1 MPPSEPLRTLI
12 DATTLRR
19 RLDSGERIVLLDC
32 GFDLADADAG
42 ARAHAA
48 GHLPGAHYA
57 HLEHD
62 LSGPKT
68 APGPSFSG
76 RHPLPERA
84 AFARRAAAWG
94 IGEGTPVVCHDDHG
108 SPYAA
113 RAWWLLRWL
122 GHADVAVL
130 DGGRAAWRD
139 AGGKLEQAL
148 APTADDAPP
157 YPALAPSMPTIDA
170 ATLVDEIILS
180 TRTECLAE
188 MAELCRRCGL
198 QKPVRVVVGGETRTH
213 SVLAAALEANE
224 KARLIA
230 VHDGA
235 RPLIRPEQIDEL
247 IRFGERT
254 YAAAPAVPV
263 SDTIKRT
270 EPSTGRVLETPDR
283 AALFAVQTPQVFQA
297 ELLKAALQSAVNAEV
312 TLTDD
317 CSAVERLGKEVYLT
331 AGDPENIK
339 ITRPLDLRLAEAI
352 LAERRKQA

>member
-1 MPPSEPLRTLI
+1 
-12 DATTLRR
+12 
-19 RLDSGERIVLLDC
+19 
-32 GFDLADADAG
+32 
-42 ARAHAA
+42 
-48 GHLPGAHYA
+48 
-57 HLEHD
+57 
-62 LSGPKT
+62 
-68 APGPSFSG
+68 
-76 RHPLPERA
+76 
-84 AFARRAAAWG
+84 
-94 IGEGTPVVCHDDHG
+94 
-108 SPYAA
+108 
-113 RAWWLLRWL
+113 
-122 GHADVAVL
+122 
-130 DGGRAAWRD
+130 
-139 AGGKLEQAL
+139 
-148 APTADDAPP
+148 
-157 YPALAPSMPTIDA
+157 
-170 ATLVDEIILS
+170 
-180 TRTECLAE
+180 

-263 SDTIKRT
+263 SDTIKRM
-270 EPSTGRVLETPDR
+270 EPSTGRVLETPNR

>member
-1 MPPSEPLRTLI
+1 MKLFDRLGKLRDRRRPYCTMIVPAAGESRRMGGGNKLLLPLEGEPVL
-12 DATTLRR
+12 AHTLR
-19 RLDSGERIVLLDC
+19 
-32 GFDLADADAG
+32 A
-42 ARAHAA
+42 
-48 GHLPGAHYA
+48 
-57 HLEHD
+57 
-62 LSGPKT
+62 
-68 APGPSFSG
+68 
-76 RHPLPERA
+76 
-84 AFARRAAAWG
+84 
-94 IGEGTPVVCHDDHG
+94 
-108 SPYAA
+108 
-113 RAWWLLRWL
+113 
-122 GHADVAVL
+122 
-130 DGGRAAWRD
+130 
-139 AGGKLEQAL
+139 
-148 APTADDAPP
+148 
-157 YPALAPSMPTIDA
+157 IDA

-283 AALFAVQTPQVFQA
+283 AALFAVQT
-297 ELLKAALQSAVNAEV
+297 LLKAALQSAVNAEV

>member
-1 MPPSEPLRTLI
+1 
-12 DATTLRR
+12 
-19 RLDSGERIVLLDC
+19 
-32 GFDLADADAG
+32 
-42 ARAHAA
+42 
-48 GHLPGAHYA
+48 
-57 HLEHD
+57 
-62 LSGPKT
+62 
-68 APGPSFSG
+68 
-76 RHPLPERA
+76 
-84 AFARRAAAWG
+84 
-94 IGEGTPVVCHDDHG
+94 
-108 SPYAA
+108 
-113 RAWWLLRWL
+113 
-122 GHADVAVL
+122 
-130 DGGRAAWRD
+130 
-139 AGGKLEQAL
+139 
-148 APTADDAPP
+148 
-157 YPALAPSMPTIDA
+157 
-170 ATLVDEIILS
+170 
-180 TRTECLAE
+180 
-188 MAELCRRCGL
+188 MAELCQKCSL

-254 YAAAPAVPV
+254 YATAPAVPV

-339 ITRPLDLRLAEAI
+339 ITTPLDLRLAEAI

>member
-1 MPPSEPLRTLI
+1 MKLFDRLGKLRDRRRPYCTMIVPAAGESRRMGGGNKLLLPLEGEPVL
-12 DATTLRR
+12 AHTLR
-19 RLDSGERIVLLDC
+19 
-32 GFDLADADAG
+32 A
-42 ARAHAA
+42 
-48 GHLPGAHYA
+48 
-57 HLEHD
+57 
-62 LSGPKT
+62 
-68 APGPSFSG
+68 
-76 RHPLPERA
+76 
-84 AFARRAAAWG
+84 
-94 IGEGTPVVCHDDHG
+94 
-108 SPYAA
+108 
-113 RAWWLLRWL
+113 
-122 GHADVAVL
+122 
-130 DGGRAAWRD
+130 
-139 AGGKLEQAL
+139 
-148 APTADDAPP
+148 
-157 YPALAPSMPTIDA
+157 IDA

-263 SDTIKRT
+263 SDTI
-270 EPSTGRVLETPDR
+270 
-283 AALFAVQTPQVFQA
+283 FAVQTPQVFQA
-297 ELLKAALQSAVNAEV
+297 DLLKAALQSAVNAEV

-339 ITRPLDLRLAEAI
+339 ITTPLDLRLAEAI

>member
-1 MPPSEPLRTLI
+1 MKLFDRLGKLRDRRRPYCTMIVPAAGESRRMGGGNKLLLPLEGEPVL
-12 DATTLRR
+12 AHTLR
-19 RLDSGERIVLLDC
+19 
-32 GFDLADADAG
+32 A
-42 ARAHAA
+42 
-48 GHLPGAHYA
+48 
-57 HLEHD
+57 
-62 LSGPKT
+62 
-68 APGPSFSG
+68 
-76 RHPLPERA
+76 
-84 AFARRAAAWG
+84 
-94 IGEGTPVVCHDDHG
+94 
-108 SPYAA
+108 
-113 RAWWLLRWL
+113 
-122 GHADVAVL
+122 
-130 DGGRAAWRD
+130 
-139 AGGKLEQAL
+139 
-148 APTADDAPP
+148 
-157 YPALAPSMPTIDA
+157 IDA
-170 ATLVDEIILS
+170 ATLVDEIILA

-188 MAELCRRCGL
+188 MAELCQRCGL

-254 YAAAPAVPV
+254 YATAPAVLV

-270 EPSTGRVLETPDR
+270 EPSTGRVLETWTGRP
-283 AALFAVQTPQVFQA
+283 FAVQTPQVFQA

>member
-1 MPPSEPLRTLI
+1 MKLFDRLGKLRDRRRPYCTMIVPAAGESRRMGGGNKLLPPLEGEPVL
-12 DATTLRR
+12 AHTLR
-19 RLDSGERIVLLDC
+19 
-32 GFDLADADAG
+32 A
-42 ARAHAA
+42 
-48 GHLPGAHYA
+48 
-57 HLEHD
+57 
-62 LSGPKT
+62 
-68 APGPSFSG
+68 
-76 RHPLPERA
+76 
-84 AFARRAAAWG
+84 
-94 IGEGTPVVCHDDHG
+94 
-108 SPYAA
+108 
-113 RAWWLLRWL
+113 
-122 GHADVAVL
+122 
-130 DGGRAAWRD
+130 
-139 AGGKLEQAL
+139 
-148 APTADDAPP
+148 
-157 YPALAPSMPTIDA
+157 IDA

-283 AALFAVQTPQVFQA
+283 A

>member
-1 MPPSEPLRTLI
+1 MKLFDRLGKLRDRRRPYCTMIVPAAGESRRMGGGNKLLLPLEGEPVL
-12 DATTLRR
+12 AHTLR
-19 RLDSGERIVLLDC
+19 
-32 GFDLADADAG
+32 A
-42 ARAHAA
+42 
-48 GHLPGAHYA
+48 
-57 HLEHD
+57 
-62 LSGPKT
+62 
-68 APGPSFSG
+68 
-76 RHPLPERA
+76 
-84 AFARRAAAWG
+84 
-94 IGEGTPVVCHDDHG
+94 
-108 SPYAA
+108 
-113 RAWWLLRWL
+113 
-122 GHADVAVL
+122 
-130 DGGRAAWRD
+130 
-139 AGGKLEQAL
+139 
-148 APTADDAPP
+148 
-157 YPALAPSMPTIDA
+157 IDA

-180 TRTECLAE
+180 TRTECLPE

-254 YAAAPAVPV
+254 YAAAP
-263 SDTIKRT
+263 T

>member
-1 MPPSEPLRTLI
+1 MGSLFEKWKKGLKKKVHPFCTAIVPAAGKSSRMGGEDKMFAPLCGVPVLARTL
-12 DATTLRR
+12 T
-19 RLDSGERIVLLDC
+19 
-32 GFDLADADAG
+32 
-42 ARAHAA
+42 
-48 GHLPGAHYA
+48 
-57 HLEHD
+57 
-62 LSGPKT
+62 
-68 APGPSFSG
+68 
-76 RHPLPERA
+76 
-84 AFARRAAAWG
+84 
-94 IGEGTPVVCHDDHG
+94 
-108 SPYAA
+108 
-113 RAWWLLRWL
+113 
-122 GHADVAVL
+122 VL
-130 DGGRAAWRD
+130 D
-139 AGGKLEQAL
+139 QAV
-148 APTADDAPP
+148 
-157 YPALAPSMPTIDA
+157 
-170 ATLVDEIILS
+170 LVDEIVVAAQREKLEEGAALVSSAGI
-180 TRTECLAE
+180 R
-188 MAELCRRCGL
+188 
-198 QKPVRVVVGGETRTH
+198 KPVRVVEGGASRAE
-213 SVLAAALEANE
+213 SVLLAALEANE

>member
-1 MPPSEPLRTLI
+1 MEKKRTKIAYFTAVGVFLVLLVVLGLTYRETPLPTLEVEGEPVL
-12 DATTLRR
+12 AHTLR
-19 RLDSGERIVLLDC
+19 
-32 GFDLADADAG
+32 A
-42 ARAHAA
+42 
-48 GHLPGAHYA
+48 
-57 HLEHD
+57 
-62 LSGPKT
+62 
-68 APGPSFSG
+68 
-76 RHPLPERA
+76 
-84 AFARRAAAWG
+84 
-94 IGEGTPVVCHDDHG
+94 
-108 SPYAA
+108 
-113 RAWWLLRWL
+113 
-122 GHADVAVL
+122 
-130 DGGRAAWRD
+130 
-139 AGGKLEQAL
+139 
-148 APTADDAPP
+148 
-157 YPALAPSMPTIDA
+157 IDA
-170 ATLVDEIILS
+170 ATLVDEIILA

-188 MAELCRRCGL
+188 MAELCQRCGL